1 MSNILDNHALLVNQ
15 VMARHRQSSVSTHE
29 VADMLAR
36 LTGAAQSGSCGFIT
50 VSATRRHATGRR
62 SYIVEV
68 ADPDTMAMRITASS
82 TGAYIITGMGTV
94 RRWLSMLCDTGNIKS
109 IKLNQ

>member
-1 MSNILDNHALLVNQ
+1 
-15 VMARHRQSSVSTHE
+15 MARHRHSAVSTHE

-36 LTGAAQSGSCGFIT
+36 LTGVAQSGACGFIT
-50 VSATRRHATGRR
+50 LTATRRHATGRR
-62 SYIVEV
+62 SYLVEV
-68 ADPDTMAMRITASS
+68 AEPDTMTLRITASS
-82 TGAYIITGMGTV
+82 TGAYILTGMGTA